1 MSASEKNK
9 LTKNEELRDY
19 ALVRALTFSGSRFV
33 EPKRLLEVAKQ
44 FERYLRT
51 GEIPSAPA
59 AVAAFDKER
68 GRAK

>member
-19 ALVRALTFSGSRFV
+19 ALVRALTFSESRFV

-51 GEIPSAPA
+51 GEIGTAPA
-59 AVAAFDKER
+59 AVASIDKARE
-68 GRAK
+68 RAK